1 MCNIFS
7 IAVLLIQFC
16 RVLGFIFYKLSYYVK
31 RQCQLLVTS
40 VIVGLGYPRLFQIF
54 LPCGGF
60 SGFYCQGGPYLC
72 YACLVR
78 PEQDQAGRS
87 SFLYMCMM
95 NLCLCS
101 LPPFVLLTQ
110 PFVLLNLLL
119 LKLMCGIKLLLLSG
133 TPSGGG

>member
-1 MCNIFS
+1 MSAAGYFCNCGTWTPKAFPDFS
-7 IAVLLIQFC
+7 AIWGFFWFLL
-16 RVLGFIFYKLSYYVK
+16 
-31 RQCQLLVTS
+31 
-40 VIVGLGYPRLFQIF
+40 P
-54 LPCGGF
+54 
-60 SGFYCQGGPYLC
+60 GGPYLC

-101 LPPFVLLTQ
+101 LPPFVQ